1 MTVQL
6 ALYKAPGDLVDRA
19 VRLWTR
25 SIYSHC
31 ELLLEDGRFVSSSPR
46 DGGVRAKRISPN
58 LESWD
63 FIALPW
69 VKQQSVE
76 VALKRESGTG
86 YDWIGIIGS
95 QLLPVGIHSPNR
107 WFCSEFC
114 GAVIGLEKPERYS
127 PGELAEL
134 VAWMGRVS
142 VPNIAL

>member
-1 MTVQL
+1 MTVRL

-25 SIYSHC
+25 SVYSHC
-31 ELLLEDGRFVSSSPR
+31 ELVLSDGRFVSSSPR
-46 DGGVRAKRISPN
+46 DGGVRAKCIEPSSN
-58 LESWD
+58 TWD
-63 FIALPW
+63 FVALPW
-69 VKQQSVE
+69 VEQEDVE
-76 VALKRESGTG
+76 AALEREGGTG

-95 QLLPVGIHSPNR
+95 QLLPIGIHSRKR

-114 GAVIGLEKPERYS
+114 GAVMGLEKPERYS

>member
-1 MTVQL
+1 MTVRL

-31 ELLLEDGRFVSSSPR
+31 ELALEDGRFVSSSPR
-46 DGGVRAKRISPN
+46 DGGVRAKCIEPSP
-58 LESWD
+58 STWD
-63 FIALPW
+63 FVALPW
-69 VKQQSVE
+69 VEQEDVE
-76 VALKRESGTG
+76 AALEHEGGKG
-86 YDWIGIIGS
+86 YDWVGIIGS
-95 QLLPVGIHSPNR
+95 QLIPVGIHSRNR

-114 GAVIGLEKPERYS
+114 GAVMGLEKPERYS

-134 VAWMGRVS
+134 AAWMGRVT